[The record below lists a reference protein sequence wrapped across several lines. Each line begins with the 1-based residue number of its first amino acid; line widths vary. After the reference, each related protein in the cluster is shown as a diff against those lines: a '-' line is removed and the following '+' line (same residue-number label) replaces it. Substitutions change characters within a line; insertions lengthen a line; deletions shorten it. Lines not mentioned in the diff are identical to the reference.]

1 LPLIKGKSASSSGL
15 HSKDPQ
21 WDKITCKVV
30 LNWKKRSMKEIFCPY
45 KYFIV
50 MPVLHSV
57 GTHALPGGLVS
68 KNRSLTRFDKS
79 IKTQLN

>member
-1 LPLIKGKSASSSGL
+1 
-15 HSKDPQ
+15 
-21 WDKITCKVV
+21 
-30 LNWKKRSMKEIFCPY
+30 MKEIFCPY